1 MITIAV
7 LKKVAKLELTSFN
20 PILENIATRDVATA
34 PIEETTNHT
43 IN

>member
-1 MITIAV
+1 MITIVV

-20 PILENIATRDVATA
+20 PILKNIAARDVATA
-34 PIEETTNHT
+34 PIKETTNHI